1 MNFRIKFYPFT
12 NIILFCIF
20 IFFFF
25 TVKALLD
32 KGADPNQ
39 KDILGNTP
47 LHLGM
52 GSPLVLIK
60 QLSSDIN
67 GDLTM
72 RVLLSPQIYKA
83 VK

>member
-1 MNFRIKFYPFT
+1 MNFRIKFYLFT

-20 IFFFF
+20 IVFF

-60 QLSSDIN
+60 QLSSN

>member
-1 MNFRIKFYPFT
+1 MNFRIKFYLFT
-12 NIILFCIF
+12 NIILFC

-60 QLSSDIN
+60 QLSSDII

>member
-1 MNFRIKFYPFT
+1 MNFRIKFYLFT

-20 IFFFF
+20 IFIF

-72 RVLLSPQIYKA
+72 RVLLSPQIYQAMK
-83 VK
+83 

>member
-1 MNFRIKFYPFT
+1 MNFRIKFYLFT

-20 IFFFF
+20 IFFF

-52 GSPLVLIK
+52 GSPLVFIK
-60 QLSSDIN
+60 QLSSDIS